1 VARALLDVTGMRD
14 HDSINE
20 IDSREL
26 NHVMGGMR
34 QWAKSQDNSQLVLGL
49 QTLQSSLD
57 SLKSQPNNNN
67 SALMMML
74 PLLAMRNR
82 G

>member
-1 VARALLDVTGMRD
+1 MRD
-14 HDSINE
+14 HDSNNE
-20 IDSREL
+20 IDVSEL
-26 NHVMGGMR
+26 HRVMGGMR

-57 SLKSQPNNNN
+57 SLKSQPNNSNN
-67 SALMMML
+67 TMMMLL